1 MAERGYDAVTM
12 HDVAA
17 AAGVA
22 KGTIY
27 EHWSTREE
35 LFVALVGREQDA
47 LADQLTGARDATLSD
62 LIRNAALALLQR
74 PLLVAI
80 LIGDSAVWGKLLQQ
94 LPASRIYQGRIAS
107 FETFLTDLRQRG
119 QIRTDQS
126 LGKQIH
132 VVTGVLA
139 GFVMARGLIP
149 QRHHL
154 DDEALATIM
163 ADTIALTLESTDQSI
178 PTEAAARLLAAGRKA
193 RAT

>member
-17 AAGVA
+17 AASVA

-47 LADQLTGARDATLSD
+47 LADQLTDARDTTLSD

-80 LIGDSAVWGKLLQQ
+80 LIDDSAVWGKLLKQ
-94 LPASRIYQGRIAS
+94 LPGSRSYQGRIAS
-107 FETFLTDLRQRG
+107 FEAFLTDLRQRG

-126 LGKQIH
+126 LSEQVH

-149 QRHHL
+149 HRHHI

-163 ADTIALTLESTDQSI
+163 ADTIALTFESTDQSV

-193 RAT
+193 RA